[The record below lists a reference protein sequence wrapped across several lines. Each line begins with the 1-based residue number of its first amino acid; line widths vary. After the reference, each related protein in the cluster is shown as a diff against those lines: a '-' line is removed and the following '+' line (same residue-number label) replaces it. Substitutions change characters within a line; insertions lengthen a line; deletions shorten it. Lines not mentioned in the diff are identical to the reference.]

1 MKKVMVT
8 GASGYIGKHLC
19 KLLLQNGYEVFGH
32 DIVDDAYGDTQLS
45 MLDIRNDKWTTTV
58 TFDDVVHLAALVRV
72 NESIERP
79 YDYYNTNING
89 TVNVLNNTPCKNFIF
104 ASTGAAENPI
114 SPYALSKRVTE
125 DIVKEYC
132 TKNQLPFTIFRFYN
146 VIGTDGIPPTNP
158 DGLFYNLLQSEQTGQ
173 FRIFGCDYNTPDGTP
188 IRDYVHVMD
197 ICRSIMLAIE
207 KPANKLE
214 NLGTGI
220 GHTVKEITQTFYR
233 VNGINCNVEYLPRRN
248 GDAEKTVLDNV
259 SDYMINSYTLEEL
272 VKK

>member
-1 MKKVMVT
+1 MVT

-19 KLLLQNGYEVFGH
+19 KLLLQNGYEVYGH
-32 DIVDDAYGDTQLS
+32 DIIDNAYIGTQLS
-45 MLDIRNDKWTTTV
+45 SLDIRERKWCTSI
-58 TFDDVVHLAALVRV
+58 TFDAVIHLAALVRV
-72 NESIERP
+72 NESIDKP

-125 DIVKEYC
+125 DIVNELC
-132 TKNQLPFTIFRFYN
+132 TKKQIPFTIFRFYN
-146 VIGTDGIPPTNP
+146 VIGTDGVPPTNP
-158 DGLFYNLLQSEQTGQ
+158 DGLFYNLLQSERTGQ
-173 FRIFGCDYNTPDGTP
+173 FKVFGHDYNTPDGTP

-207 KPANKLE
+207 KPANDLE

-220 GHTVKEITQTFYR
+220 GHTVKEIASAFFR
-233 VNGINCNVEYLPRRN
+233 VNGINCNIEYLPRRS
-248 GDAEKTVLDNV
+248 GDAERTVLDNV
-259 SDYMINSYTLEEL
+259 SNYMIQSYTLDDL